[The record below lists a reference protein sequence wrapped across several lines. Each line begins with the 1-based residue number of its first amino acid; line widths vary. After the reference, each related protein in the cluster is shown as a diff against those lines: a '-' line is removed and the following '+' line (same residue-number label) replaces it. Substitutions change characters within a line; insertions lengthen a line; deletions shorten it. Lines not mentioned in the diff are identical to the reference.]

1 MQIKNSIENVDYIF
15 LKMADQSFLAKI
27 VLNMLHESQAD
38 ITHNSVN
45 RSHNEQLPRTH
56 VDFESFSVLY
66 PLF

>member
-1 MQIKNSIENVDYIF
+1 
-15 LKMADQSFLAKI
+15 MADQSILAKI

-56 VDFESFSVLY
+56 VDFEFFSVLY